1 MIINLVLIVI
11 FIYSA
16 WQIYE
21 MYATFT
27 WQKKDNVVTCG
38 FGYVHV
44 RGFLK
49 DKINKS

>member
-1 MIINLVLIVI
+1 MLINIALLVILL
-11 FIYSA
+11 YSA

-27 WQKKDNVVTCG
+27 WDKKDNEITCG
-38 FGYVHV
+38 FGHVHV

-49 DKINKS
+49 NRIN